1 MSDNY
6 KDTKKDASNIKADS
20 QIARANIENVA
31 LSYTNDLNKW
41 YSEKH
46 KEKLSSRLETN
57 VKQEDTDGI
66 TTNVEKNEGVQTNV
80 SETSDRNE
88 DINSFNRTTF
98 DNKEVIKT
106 KANKASNSENNSSE
120 DAQEYNSNENTRNS
134 SYNSFEN
141 ESVANNKASK
151 SKIKTKA
158 NSKQHNTQETINKE
172 QAGNVDNQAKI
183 QTRINRTQKGSELV
197 SKTIKTKKATNRVG
211 KFVVRKGKKLQTAS
225 EGNIGEAF
233 TSEMKDTSMRTAG
246 KAAEVSTRSIRQK
259 IRTSTAKLV
268 GKIVKTV
275 FNVLAKLLKSLA
287 ALLAEA
293 SPVIVIGAILL
304 ILLSLFY
311 AIAGGIAGSVSGI
324 FGEYAENNTI
334 SSYVDYMNQIDS
346 DLNTKVDWKAAFTVI
361 HCLDMDIKFDDA
373 EQYILEEFNKAD
385 LYSDS
390 CKPKDFTEWLNKNYS
405 VVNTFYRK
413 KGQTNS
419 ATSIT
424 NEDLDL
430 MKELY
435 DSDKFMKLIDEK
447 RKSSVNTGT
456 ISGSTGDGSS
466 NGKLDYPTS
475 YRTIS
480 AGYPNYSSGKYH
492 GGIDFPCPTGTKV
505 CAAADGKVIAAKEL
519 NYSYGHYIIIDHGN
533 GLTTLYAHNSKLLV
547 GVGDSVT
554 KGQAIAYSGS
564 TGNSTGPHCHFE
576 VRVNGVRVNPENYL

>member
-6 KDTKKDASNIKADS
+6 KDTRKDASNIKADS
-20 QIARANIENVA
+20 QIAKSNIENIA

-57 VKQEDTDGI
+57 VEQEDTEGI
-66 TTNVEKNEGVQTNV
+66 TTNVEKTEGVQTNV
-80 SETSDRNE
+80 GETSDENVT
-88 DINSFNRTTF
+88 SFKRTKF

-106 KANKASNSENNSSE
+106 KTAETSNPVE
-120 DAQEYNSNENTRNS
+120 DTKEYNANAAVRNANYNNFINEDTNNGS
-134 SYNSFEN
+134 SH
-141 ESVANNKASK
+141 K

-158 NSKQHNTQETINKE
+158 NSKQQNTQETINKE
-172 QAGNVDNQAKI
+172 TVNTDNQAKI
-183 QTRINRTQKGSELV
+183 QTRINRTQKGSELF
-197 SKTIKTKKATNRVG
+197 SKTIKTKKAANRVS

-233 TSEMKDTSMRTAG
+233 TSEIKDTSMRTAG
-246 KAAEVSTRSIRQK
+246 KTVEVSTRGIRQK
-259 IRTSTAKLV
+259 VRTSTAKLV
-268 GKIVKTV
+268 GKIVKSV

-324 FGEYAENNTI
+324 FGEYAKSTTI
-334 SSYVDYMNQIDS
+334 SSYVEYMNQIDS

-361 HCLDMDIKFDDA
+361 HCLDMDIKFDEA

-385 LYSDS
+385 LYSDG

-405 VVNTFYRK
+405 VVDTFYRK

-435 DSDKFMKLIDEK
+435 DSDEFMKLIDEK
-447 RKSSVNTGT
+447 RKSSVNTGA

-475 YRTIS
+475 YRNIS

-547 GVGDSVT
+547 GVGDTVT

>member
-6 KDTKKDASNIKADS
+6 KDTRKDASNIKADS
-20 QIARANIENVA
+20 QIAKSNIENIA

-57 VKQEDTDGI
+57 VEQEDTEGI
-66 TTNVEKNEGVQTNV
+66 TTNVENV
-80 SETSDRNE
+80 TS
-88 DINSFNRTTF
+88 FKRTKF

-106 KANKASNSENNSSE
+106 KTAETSNPVE
-120 DAQEYNSNENTRNS
+120 DTQEYNANAAVRNANYNNFINEDTNNGS
-134 SYNSFEN
+134 SH
-141 ESVANNKASK
+141 K

-158 NSKQHNTQETINKE
+158 NSKQQNTQETINKE
-172 QAGNVDNQAKI
+172 TVNTDNQAKI
-183 QTRINRTQKGSELV
+183 QTRINRTQKGSELF
-197 SKTIKTKKATNRVG
+197 SKTIKTKKAANRVS

-233 TSEMKDTSMRTAG
+233 TSEIKDTSMRTAG
-246 KAAEVSTRSIRQK
+246 KTVEVSTRGIRQK
-259 IRTSTAKLV
+259 VRTSTAKLV
-268 GKIVKTV
+268 GKIVKSV

-324 FGEYAENNTI
+324 FGEYAKSTTI
-334 SSYVDYMNQIDS
+334 SSYVEYMNQIDS

-361 HCLDMDIKFDDA
+361 HCLDMDIKFDEA

-385 LYSDS
+385 LYSDG

-405 VVNTFYRK
+405 VVDTFYRK

-435 DSDKFMKLIDEK
+435 DSDEFMKLIDEK
-447 RKSSVNTGT
+447 RKSSVNTGA

-475 YRTIS
+475 YRNIS

-505 CAAADGKVIAAKEL
+505 CAAADGKVIVAKEL

-547 GVGDSVT
+547 GVGDTVT

>member
-57 VKQEDTDGI
+57 VEQEDTDGI

-88 DINSFNRTTF
+88 DITSFKRTTF
-98 DNKEVIKT
+98 DNKEVIKI
-106 KANKASNSENNSSE
+106 KANKASNSENNSGE

-197 SKTIKTKKATNRVG
+197 SKTIKTKKAANRVG

-413 KGQTNS
+413 KDQTNS

-547 GVGDSVT
+547 GVGDTVT

>member
-1 MSDNY
+1 MSNNY

-57 VKQEDTDGI
+57 VEQEDTDGI

-88 DINSFNRTTF
+88 DITSFNRTTF

-106 KANKASNSENNSSE
+106 KANKASNSENNSGE

-197 SKTIKTKKATNRVG
+197 SKTIKTKKAANRVG

>member
-57 VKQEDTDGI
+57 VEQEDTDGI

-88 DINSFNRTTF
+88 DITSFNRTTF

-106 KANKASNSENNSSE
+106 KANKASNSENNSGE

-197 SKTIKTKKATNRVG
+197 SKTIKTKKAANRVG

-435 DSDKFMKLIDEK
+435 DSDEFMKLIDEK
-447 RKSSVNTGT
+447 RKSSVNTGA

-475 YRTIS
+475 YRNIS

-547 GVGDSVT
+547 GVGDTVT

>member
-57 VKQEDTDGI
+57 VEQEDTDGI

-88 DINSFNRTTF
+88 DITSFKRTTF

-106 KANKASNSENNSSE
+106 KANKASNSENNSGE

-287 ALLAEA
+287 ALLAEV

-324 FGEYAENNTI
+324 FGEYAESNTI

-346 DLNTKVDWKAAFTVI
+346 DLNTKVNWKAAFTVI

-547 GVGDSVT
+547 GVGDTVT

>member
-57 VKQEDTDGI
+57 VEQEDTDGI

-197 SKTIKTKKATNRVG
+197 SKTIKTKKAANRVG

-547 GVGDSVT
+547 GVGDTVT

>member
-57 VKQEDTDGI
+57 VEQEDTDGI

-88 DINSFNRTTF
+88 DITSFNRTTF

-106 KANKASNSENNSSE
+106 KANKASNSENNSGE

-197 SKTIKTKKATNRVG
+197 SKTIKTKKAANRVG

-324 FGEYAENNTI
+324 FGEYAESNTI
-334 SSYVDYMNQIDS
+334 TSYVDYMNQIDS

-385 LYSDS
+385 LYSDN

-413 KGQTNS
+413 KGQTNT

-547 GVGDSVT
+547 GVGDIVT

>member
-57 VKQEDTDGI
+57 VEQEDTDGI

-80 SETSDRNE
+80 GETSDRNE
-88 DINSFNRTTF
+88 DITSFKRTTF

-106 KANKASNSENNSSE
+106 KANKASNSENNSGE

-172 QAGNVDNQAKI
+172 QTGNVDNQAKI

-197 SKTIKTKKATNRVG
+197 SKTIKTKKAANRVG

-324 FGEYAENNTI
+324 FGEYAESNTI

-424 NEDLDL
+424 NEDFDL

-466 NGKLDYPTS
+466 SGKLDYPTS

-547 GVGDSVT
+547 GVGDTVT
-554 KGQAIAYSGS
+554 RGQAIAYSGS

>member
-57 VKQEDTDGI
+57 VEQEDTDGI

-88 DINSFNRTTF
+88 DITSFKRTTF

-106 KANKASNSENNSSE
+106 KANKASNSENNSGE

-197 SKTIKTKKATNRVG
+197 SKTIKTKKAANRVG

-324 FGEYAENNTI
+324 FGEYAESNTI

-547 GVGDSVT
+547 GVGDTVT

-576 VRVNGVRVNPENYL
+576 VIVNGVRVNPENYL

>member
-1 MSDNY
+1 LSDNY

-57 VKQEDTDGI
+57 VEQEDTDGI

-88 DINSFNRTTF
+88 DITSFKRTKF

-106 KANKASNSENNSSE
+106 KIAETSNPVE
-120 DAQEYNSNENTRNS
+120 DTQEYNANAAVRNANYNNFINENTNNGS
-134 SYNSFEN
+134 SH
-141 ESVANNKASK
+141 K

-158 NSKQHNTQETINKE
+158 NSKQQNTQKTINQE
-172 QAGNVDNQAKI
+172 QDGNTDNQAKI

-197 SKTIKTKKATNRVG
+197 SKTIKTKKAANRVS

-233 TSEMKDTSMRTAG
+233 TSEIKDTSMRTAG
-246 KAAEVSTRSIRQK
+246 KTVEVSTRGIRQK
-259 IRTSTAKLV
+259 VRTSTAKLV
-268 GKIVKTV
+268 GRIVKSV

-324 FGEYAENNTI
+324 FGEYAESNTI
-334 SSYVDYMNQIDS
+334 TSYVDYMNQIDS

-385 LYSDS
+385 LYSDN

-413 KGQTNS
+413 KGQTNT

-547 GVGDSVT
+547 GVGDTVT

>member
-57 VKQEDTDGI
+57 VEQEDTDGI

-88 DINSFNRTTF
+88 DITSFKRTTF

-106 KANKASNSENNSSE
+106 KANKASNSENNSGK

-141 ESVANNKASK
+141 ESVANNRTSK

-197 SKTIKTKKATNRVG
+197 SKTIKTKKAANRVG

-324 FGEYAENNTI
+324 FGEYAESNTI

-547 GVGDSVT
+547 GVGDTVT

>member
-57 VKQEDTDGI
+57 VEQEDTDGI

-88 DINSFNRTTF
+88 DITSFNRTTF

-106 KANKASNSENNSSE
+106 KANKASNSENNSGE

-197 SKTIKTKKATNRVG
+197 SKTIKTKKAANRVG

-547 GVGDSVT
+547 GVGDYVT

>member
-6 KDTKKDASNIKADS
+6 KDTRKDASNIKADS
-20 QIARANIENVA
+20 QIAKSNIENIA

-57 VKQEDTDGI
+57 VEQEDTDGI

-88 DINSFNRTTF
+88 DITSFNRTTF

-106 KANKASNSENNSSE
+106 KANKASNSENNSGE

-197 SKTIKTKKATNRVG
+197 SKTIKTKKAANRVG

>member
-57 VKQEDTDGI
+57 VEQEDTDGI

-88 DINSFNRTTF
+88 DITSFKRTKF

-106 KANKASNSENNSSE
+106 KIAETSNPVE
-120 DAQEYNSNENTRNS
+120 DTQEYNANAAVRNANYNNFINENTNNGS
-134 SYNSFEN
+134 SH
-141 ESVANNKASK
+141 K

-158 NSKQHNTQETINKE
+158 NSKQQNTQKTINQE
-172 QAGNVDNQAKI
+172 QDGNTDNQAKI

-197 SKTIKTKKATNRVG
+197 SKTIKTKKAANRVS

-233 TSEMKDTSMRTAG
+233 TSEIKDTSMRTAG
-246 KAAEVSTRSIRQK
+246 KTVEVSTRGIRQK
-259 IRTSTAKLV
+259 VRTSTAKLV
-268 GKIVKTV
+268 GRIVKSV

-324 FGEYAENNTI
+324 FGEYAESNTI
-334 SSYVDYMNQIDS
+334 TSYVDYMNQIDS

-405 VVNTFYRK
+405 VVDTFYRK

-435 DSDKFMKLIDEK
+435 DSDEFMKLIDEK
-447 RKSSVNTGT
+447 RKSSVNTGA

-475 YRTIS
+475 YRNIS

-547 GVGDSVT
+547 GVGDTVA

>member
-57 VKQEDTDGI
+57 VEQEDTDGI

-88 DINSFNRTTF
+88 DITSFNRTTF

-106 KANKASNSENNSSE
+106 KANKASNSENNSDE

-141 ESVANNKASK
+141 ESVANNRTSK

-172 QAGNVDNQAKI
+172 QTGNVDNQAKI

-197 SKTIKTKKATNRVG
+197 SKTIKTKKAANRVG

-324 FGEYAENNTI
+324 FGEYAESNTI

-547 GVGDSVT
+547 GVGDTVT

>member
-1 MSDNY
+1 LSDNY

-57 VKQEDTDGI
+57 VEQEDTDGI

-88 DINSFNRTTF
+88 DITSFKRTTF

-106 KANKASNSENNSSE
+106 KANKASNSENNSGE

-324 FGEYAENNTI
+324 FGEYAESNTI

-547 GVGDSVT
+547 GVGDTVT

>member
-57 VKQEDTDGI
+57 VEQEDTDGI

-88 DINSFNRTTF
+88 DITSFKRTTF

-106 KANKASNSENNSSE
+106 KTDETSNPVE
-120 DAQEYNSNENTRNS
+120 DTQEYNANAAVRNANYNNFINEDTNNGS
-134 SYNSFEN
+134 SH
-141 ESVANNKASK
+141 K

-158 NSKQHNTQETINKE
+158 NSKQQNTRKTINQE
-172 QAGNVDNQAKI
+172 QDGNTDNQAKI

-197 SKTIKTKKATNRVG
+197 SKTIKTKKAANRVS

-233 TSEMKDTSMRTAG
+233 TSEIKDTSMRTAG
-246 KAAEVSTRSIRQK
+246 KTAEVSTRGIRQK
-259 IRTSTAKLV
+259 VRTSTAKVV
-268 GKIVKTV
+268 GKIVKSV

-293 SPVIVIGAILL
+293 SPVIVIVAILL

-324 FGEYAENNTI
+324 FGEYAESNTI
-334 SSYVDYMNQIDS
+334 TSYVDYMNQIDS

-385 LYSDS
+385 LYSDN

-413 KGQTNS
+413 KGQTNT

-547 GVGDSVT
+547 GVGDTVT

>member
-6 KDTKKDASNIKADS
+6 KDTRKDASNIKADS
-20 QIARANIENVA
+20 QIAKSNIENIA

-57 VKQEDTDGI
+57 VEQEDTEGI
-66 TTNVEKNEGVQTNV
+66 TTNVEKTEGVQTNV
-80 SETSDRNE
+80 GETSDENVT
-88 DINSFNRTTF
+88 SFKRTKF

-106 KANKASNSENNSSE
+106 KTAETSNPVE
-120 DAQEYNSNENTRNS
+120 DTKEYNANAAVRNANYNNFINEDTNNGS
-134 SYNSFEN
+134 SH
-141 ESVANNKASK
+141 K

-158 NSKQHNTQETINKE
+158 NSKQQNTQETINKE
-172 QAGNVDNQAKI
+172 TVNTDNQAKI
-183 QTRINRTQKGSELV
+183 QTRINRTQKGSELF
-197 SKTIKTKKATNRVG
+197 SKTIKTKKAANRVS

-233 TSEMKDTSMRTAG
+233 TSEIKDTSMRTAG
-246 KAAEVSTRSIRQK
+246 KTVEVSTRGIRQK
-259 IRTSTAKLV
+259 VRTSTAKLV
-268 GKIVKTV
+268 GKIVKSV

-324 FGEYAENNTI
+324 FGEYAKSTTI
-334 SSYVDYMNQIDS
+334 SSYVEYMNQIDS

-361 HCLDMDIKFDDA
+361 HCLDMDIKFDEA

-405 VVNTFYRK
+405 VVDTFYRK

-435 DSDKFMKLIDEK
+435 DSDEFMKLIDEK
-447 RKSSVNTGT
+447 RKSSVNTGA

-475 YRTIS
+475 YRNIS

-505 CAAADGKVIAAKEL
+505 CAAADGKVIVAKEL

-547 GVGDSVT
+547 GVGDTVT

>member
-57 VKQEDTDGI
+57 VEQEDTDGI
-66 TTNVEKNEGVQTNV
+66 TTNFEKNEGVQTNV

-88 DINSFNRTTF
+88 DITSFKRTTF

-106 KANKASNSENNSSE
+106 KANKASNSENNSGK

-141 ESVANNKASK
+141 ESVANNRTSK

-172 QAGNVDNQAKI
+172 QTGNVDNQAKI

-197 SKTIKTKKATNRVG
+197 SKTIKTKKAANRVG

-324 FGEYAENNTI
+324 FGEYAESNTI

-547 GVGDSVT
+547 GVGDTVT

>member
-57 VKQEDTDGI
+57 VEQEDTDGI

-88 DINSFNRTTF
+88 DITSFNRTTF

-106 KANKASNSENNSSE
+106 KANKASNSENNSDE
-120 DAQEYNSNENTRNS
+120 DA
-134 SYNSFEN
+134 
-141 ESVANNKASK
+141 
-151 SKIKTKA
+151 
-158 NSKQHNTQETINKE
+158 QETINKE
-172 QAGNVDNQAKI
+172 QTGNVDNQAKI

-197 SKTIKTKKATNRVG
+197 SKTIKTKKAANRVG

-324 FGEYAENNTI
+324 FGEYAESNTI

-547 GVGDSVT
+547 GVGDTVT

>member
-57 VKQEDTDGI
+57 VEQEDTDGI

-88 DINSFNRTTF
+88 DITSFKRTTF

-106 KANKASNSENNSSE
+106 KANKASNSENNSGE
-120 DAQEYNSNENTRNS
+120 DAQEYNSNENTINS

-197 SKTIKTKKATNRVG
+197 SKTIKTKKAANRVG

-324 FGEYAENNTI
+324 FGEYAESNTI

-385 LYSDS
+385 LYSDG

-547 GVGDSVT
+547 GVGDTVT

>member
-57 VKQEDTDGI
+57 VEQEDTDGI

-88 DINSFNRTTF
+88 DITSFKRTTF

-106 KANKASNSENNSSE
+106 KANKASNSENNSDD

-141 ESVANNKASK
+141 ESVANNRASK

-197 SKTIKTKKATNRVG
+197 SKTIKTKKAANRVG

-246 KAAEVSTRSIRQK
+246 KAAEASTRSIRQK

-324 FGEYAENNTI
+324 FGEYAESNTI

-547 GVGDSVT
+547 GVGDTVT

>member
-57 VKQEDTDGI
+57 VEQEDTDGI

-88 DINSFNRTTF
+88 DITSFNRTTF

-106 KANKASNSENNSSE
+106 KANKASNSENNSDE

-141 ESVANNKASK
+141 ESVANNRTSK

-172 QAGNVDNQAKI
+172 QTGNVDNQAKI

-197 SKTIKTKKATNRVG
+197 SKTIKTKKAANRVG

-324 FGEYAENNTI
+324 FGEYAESNTI

>member
-57 VKQEDTDGI
+57 VEQEDTDGI

-88 DINSFNRTTF
+88 DITSFKRTTF

-106 KANKASNSENNSSE
+106 KTDETSNPVE
-120 DAQEYNSNENTRNS
+120 DTQEYNANAAVRNANYNNFINEDTNNGS
-134 SYNSFEN
+134 SH
-141 ESVANNKASK
+141 K

-158 NSKQHNTQETINKE
+158 NSKQQNTRKTINQE
-172 QAGNVDNQAKI
+172 QDGNTDNQAKI

-197 SKTIKTKKATNRVG
+197 RKTIKTKKAANRVS

-233 TSEMKDTSMRTAG
+233 TSEIKDTSMRTAG
-246 KAAEVSTRSIRQK
+246 KTAEVSTRGIRQK
-259 IRTSTAKLV
+259 VRTSTAKVV
-268 GKIVKTV
+268 GKIVKSV

-293 SPVIVIGAILL
+293 SPVIVIVAILL

-324 FGEYAENNTI
+324 FGEYAESNTI
-334 SSYVDYMNQIDS
+334 TSYVDYMNQIDS

-385 LYSDS
+385 LYSDN

-413 KGQTNS
+413 KGQTNT

-547 GVGDSVT
+547 GVGDTVT

>member
-31 LSYTNDLNKW
+31 FSYTNDLNKW

-57 VKQEDTDGI
+57 VEQEDTDGI

-88 DINSFNRTTF
+88 DITSFKRTKF

-106 KANKASNSENNSSE
+106 KIAETSNPVE
-120 DAQEYNSNENTRNS
+120 DTQEYNANAAVRNANYNNFINENTNNGS
-134 SYNSFEN
+134 SH
-141 ESVANNKASK
+141 K

-158 NSKQHNTQETINKE
+158 NSKQQNTQKTINQE
-172 QAGNVDNQAKI
+172 QDGNTDNQAKI

-197 SKTIKTKKATNRVG
+197 SKTIKTKKAANRVS

-233 TSEMKDTSMRTAG
+233 TFEIKDTSMRTAG
-246 KAAEVSTRSIRQK
+246 KTVEVSTRGIRQK
-259 IRTSTAKLV
+259 VRTSTAKLV
-268 GKIVKTV
+268 GRIVKSV

-324 FGEYAENNTI
+324 FGEYAESNTI
-334 SSYVDYMNQIDS
+334 TSYVDYMNQIDS

>member
-57 VKQEDTDGI
+57 VEQEDTDGI

-80 SETSDRNE
+80 SETFDRNE
-88 DINSFNRTTF
+88 DITSFKRTTF

-106 KANKASNSENNSSE
+106 KANKASNSENNSDE

-141 ESVANNKASK
+141 ESVANNRTSK

-172 QAGNVDNQAKI
+172 QTGNVDNQAKI

-197 SKTIKTKKATNRVG
+197 SKTIKTKKAANRVG

-324 FGEYAENNTI
+324 FGEYAESNTI

-547 GVGDSVT
+547 GVGDTVT

>member
-57 VKQEDTDGI
+57 VEQEDTDGI

-80 SETSDRNE
+80 NETSDRNE
-88 DINSFNRTTF
+88 DITSFKRTTF

-106 KANKASNSENNSSE
+106 KTTETSNSVE
-120 DAQEYNSNENTRNS
+120 DTQEYNANAAVRNANYNNFINEDTNNGS
-134 SYNSFEN
+134 SH
-141 ESVANNKASK
+141 K

-158 NSKQHNTQETINKE
+158 NSKQQNTRKTINQE
-172 QAGNVDNQAKI
+172 QDGNTDNQTKV

-197 SKTIKTKKATNRVG
+197 SKTIKTKKAANRVS

-233 TSEMKDTSMRTAG
+233 TSEIKDTSMRTAG
-246 KAAEVSTRSIRQK
+246 KTAEVSTRGIRQK
-259 IRTSTAKLV
+259 VRTSTAKIV
-268 GKIVKTV
+268 GKIVKSV

-293 SPVIVIGAILL
+293 SPVIVIVAILL

-324 FGEYAENNTI
+324 FGEYAESNTI
-334 SSYVDYMNQIDS
+334 TSYVDYMNQIDS

-385 LYSDS
+385 LYSDN

-413 KGQTNS
+413 KGQTNT

-547 GVGDSVT
+547 GVGDTVT

>member
-20 QIARANIENVA
+20 QISRANIENVA

-57 VKQEDTDGI
+57 VEQEDTDGI

-88 DINSFNRTTF
+88 DITSFKRTTF

-106 KANKASNSENNSSE
+106 KANKASNSENNSGK

-141 ESVANNKASK
+141 ESVANNRTSK

-197 SKTIKTKKATNRVG
+197 SKTIKTKKAANRVG

-324 FGEYAENNTI
+324 FGEYAESNTI

-547 GVGDSVT
+547 GVGDTVT

>member
-6 KDTKKDASNIKADS
+6 KDTRKDASNIKADS
-20 QIARANIENVA
+20 QIAKSNIENIA

-57 VKQEDTDGI
+57 VEQEDTEGI
-66 TTNVEKNEGVQTNV
+66 TTNVEKTEGVQTNV
-80 SETSDRNE
+80 SETSDENE
-88 DINSFNRTTF
+88 NSTSFKRTKF

-106 KANKASNSENNSSE
+106 KTAETSNPVE
-120 DAQEYNSNENTRNS
+120 DTQEYNANADVRNANYNNFINEDTNNGS
-134 SYNSFEN
+134 SHQ
-141 ESVANNKASK
+141 

-158 NSKQHNTQETINKE
+158 NSKQQNTQKTINQE
-172 QAGNVDNQAKI
+172 QDGNTDNRAKI

-197 SKTIKTKKATNRVG
+197 SKTIKTKKAANRVS

-233 TSEMKDTSMRTAG
+233 TSEIKDTSMRTAG
-246 KAAEVSTRSIRQK
+246 KTVEVSTRGIRQK
-259 IRTSTAKLV
+259 VRTSTAKLV
-268 GKIVKTV
+268 GKIVKSV

-324 FGEYAENNTI
+324 FGEYAESSTI
-334 SSYVDYMNQIDS
+334 SSYVEYMNQIDS

-361 HCLDMDIKFDDA
+361 HCLDMDIKFDEA

-405 VVNTFYRK
+405 VVDTFYRK

-435 DSDKFMKLIDEK
+435 DSDEFMKLIDEK
-447 RKSSVNTGT
+447 RKSSVNTGA

-475 YRTIS
+475 YRNIS

-547 GVGDSVT
+547 GVGDTVT

>member
-31 LSYTNDLNKW
+31 FSYTNDLNKW

-57 VKQEDTDGI
+57 VEQEDTDGI

-88 DINSFNRTTF
+88 DITSFKRTKF

-106 KANKASNSENNSSE
+106 KIAETSNPVE
-120 DAQEYNSNENTRNS
+120 DTQEYNANAAVRNANYNNFINENTNNGS
-134 SYNSFEN
+134 SH
-141 ESVANNKASK
+141 K

-158 NSKQHNTQETINKE
+158 NSKQQNTQKTINHE
-172 QAGNVDNQAKI
+172 QDGNTDNQAKI

-197 SKTIKTKKATNRVG
+197 SKTIKTKKAANRVS

-233 TSEMKDTSMRTAG
+233 TSEIKDTSMRTAG
-246 KAAEVSTRSIRQK
+246 KTVEVSTRGIRQK
-259 IRTSTAKLV
+259 VRTSTAKLV
-268 GKIVKTV
+268 GRIVKSV

-324 FGEYAENNTI
+324 FGEYAESNTI
-334 SSYVDYMNQIDS
+334 TSYVDYMNQIDS

>member
-6 KDTKKDASNIKADS
+6 KDTRKDASNIKADS
-20 QIARANIENVA
+20 QIAKSNIENIA

-57 VKQEDTDGI
+57 VEQEDTEGI
-66 TTNVEKNEGVQTNV
+66 TTNVEKTEGVQTNV
-80 SETSDRNE
+80 GETSDENVT
-88 DINSFNRTTF
+88 SFKRTKF

-106 KANKASNSENNSSE
+106 KTAETSNPVE
-120 DAQEYNSNENTRNS
+120 DTQEYNANAAVRNANYNNFINEDTNNGS
-134 SYNSFEN
+134 SH
-141 ESVANNKASK
+141 K

-158 NSKQHNTQETINKE
+158 NSKQQNTQETINKE
-172 QAGNVDNQAKI
+172 TVNTDNQAKI
-183 QTRINRTQKGSELV
+183 QTRINRTQKGSELF
-197 SKTIKTKKATNRVG
+197 SKTIKTKKAANRVS

-233 TSEMKDTSMRTAG
+233 TSEIKDTSMRTAG
-246 KAAEVSTRSIRQK
+246 KTVEVSTRGIRQK
-259 IRTSTAKLV
+259 VRTSTAKLV
-268 GKIVKTV
+268 GKIVKSV

-324 FGEYAENNTI
+324 FGEYAKSTTI
-334 SSYVDYMNQIDS
+334 SSYVEYMNQIDS

-361 HCLDMDIKFDDA
+361 HCLDMDIKFDEA

-405 VVNTFYRK
+405 VVDTFYRK

-435 DSDKFMKLIDEK
+435 DSDEFMKLIDEK
-447 RKSSVNTGT
+447 RKSSVNTGA

-475 YRTIS
+475 YRNIS

-505 CAAADGKVIAAKEL
+505 CAAADGKVIVAKEL

-533 GLTTLYAHNSKLLV
+533 GLTTLYAHNSK
-547 GVGDSVT
+547 
-554 KGQAIAYSGS
+554 QAIAYSGS

>member
-6 KDTKKDASNIKADS
+6 KDTRKDASNIKADS
-20 QIARANIENVA
+20 QIAKSNIENIA

-57 VKQEDTDGI
+57 VEQEDTEGI
-66 TTNVEKNEGVQTNV
+66 TTNVEKTEKEQTNV
-80 SETSDRNE
+80 GETSDENVT
-88 DINSFNRTTF
+88 SFKRTKF

-106 KANKASNSENNSSE
+106 KTAETSNPVE
-120 DAQEYNSNENTRNS
+120 DTKEYNANAAVRNANYNNFINEDTNNGS
-134 SYNSFEN
+134 SH
-141 ESVANNKASK
+141 K

-158 NSKQHNTQETINKE
+158 NSKQQNTQETINKE
-172 QAGNVDNQAKI
+172 TVNTDNQAKI
-183 QTRINRTQKGSELV
+183 QTRINRTQKGSELF
-197 SKTIKTKKATNRVG
+197 SKTIKTKKAANRVS

-233 TSEMKDTSMRTAG
+233 TSEIKDTSMRTAG
-246 KAAEVSTRSIRQK
+246 KTVEVSTRGIRQK
-259 IRTSTAKLV
+259 VRTSTAKLV
-268 GKIVKTV
+268 GKIVKSV

-324 FGEYAENNTI
+324 FGEYAKSTTI
-334 SSYVDYMNQIDS
+334 SSYVEYMNQIDS

-361 HCLDMDIKFDDA
+361 HCLDMDIKFDEA

-385 LYSDS
+385 LYSDG

-405 VVNTFYRK
+405 VVDTFYRK

-435 DSDKFMKLIDEK
+435 DSDEFMKLIDEK
-447 RKSSVNTGT
+447 RKSSVNTGA

-475 YRTIS
+475 YRNIS

-505 CAAADGKVIAAKEL
+505 CAAADGKVIVAKEL

-547 GVGDSVT
+547 GVGDTVT

>member
-57 VKQEDTDGI
+57 VEQEDTDGI

-88 DINSFNRTTF
+88 DITSFNRTTF

-106 KANKASNSENNSSE
+106 KANKASNSENNSGE

-197 SKTIKTKKATNRVG
+197 SKTIKTKKAANRVG

-547 GVGDSVT
+547 GVGDTVT

>member
-57 VKQEDTDGI
+57 VEQEDTDGI

-88 DINSFNRTTF
+88 DITSFKRTTF

-106 KANKASNSENNSSE
+106 KANKASNSENNSGE
-120 DAQEYNSNENTRNS
+120 DAQEYNSKENTINS

-197 SKTIKTKKATNRVG
+197 SKTIKTKKAANRVG

-324 FGEYAENNTI
+324 FGEYAESNTI

-547 GVGDSVT
+547 GVGDTVT

>member
-57 VKQEDTDGI
+57 VEQEDTDGI

-88 DINSFNRTTF
+88 DITSFKRTKF

-106 KANKASNSENNSSE
+106 KIAETSNPVE
-120 DAQEYNSNENTRNS
+120 DTQEYNANAAVRNANYNNFINENTNNGS
-134 SYNSFEN
+134 SH
-141 ESVANNKASK
+141 K

-158 NSKQHNTQETINKE
+158 NSKQQNTQKTINQE
-172 QAGNVDNQAKI
+172 QDGNTDNQAKI

-197 SKTIKTKKATNRVG
+197 SKTIKTKKAANRVS

-233 TSEMKDTSMRTAG
+233 TSEIKDTSMRTAG
-246 KAAEVSTRSIRQK
+246 KTVEVSTRGIRQK
-259 IRTSTAKLV
+259 VRTSTAKLV
-268 GKIVKTV
+268 GRIVKSV

-324 FGEYAENNTI
+324 FGEYAESNTI
-334 SSYVDYMNQIDS
+334 TSYVDYMNQIDS

-385 LYSDS
+385 LYSDN

-413 KGQTNS
+413 KGQTNT

-547 GVGDSVT
+547 GVGDTVT